1 MFAYYNVLDDGH
13 ALICPPYVSSAVR
26 IQFSFHSAS
35 RRQASTSEEIVVV
48 KPDSHTVDSLMKKQ
62 PKKAELQMI
71 YKLYEIKY

>member
-1 MFAYYNVLDDGH
+1 
-13 ALICPPYVSSAVR
+13 VR

-35 RRQASTSEEIVVV
+35 RRQASTREEIVVV